1 MKRLTLTGLTH
12 AALLVS
18 DDTRALS
25 AGAGTRWVS
34 AGVEKGAPACAGRV
48 GDSDD
53 CDSTF
58 GLSVSKSL

>member
-12 AALLVS
+12 AALLAS

-25 AGAGTRWVS
+25 VGAGKHLIS
-34 AGVEKGAPACAGRV
+34 ACVEMGAPACA
-48 GDSDD
+48 DSDD